1 MKGGVENPLWI
12 VASGTVMAYPAFLP
26 PLGTVRHYDPSGIK
40 ARDVR
45 FGYILAVAWSFT
57 IATVVASDEDPT
69 AAIVAWLLTSGLMLL
84 LYELALR
91 SSEEIREGETE

>member
-1 MKGGVENPLWI
+1 MQGGVQNPLWI

-26 PLGTVRHYDPSGIK
+26 SLGTVRHFNPDGFK

-45 FGYILAVAWSFT
+45 FGYMLAVGWSFA
-57 IATVVASDEDPT
+57 IAMVVASDDDPG
-69 AAIVAWLLTSGLMLL
+69 AAMAAWLLTSGLMLL

-91 SSEEIREGETE
+91 STEEIREGETE